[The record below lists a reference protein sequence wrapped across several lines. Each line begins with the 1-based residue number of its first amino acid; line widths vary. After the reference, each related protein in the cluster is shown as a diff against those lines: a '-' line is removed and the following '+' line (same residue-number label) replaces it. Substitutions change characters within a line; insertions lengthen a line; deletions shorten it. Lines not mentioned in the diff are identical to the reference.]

1 MKESLSRLK
10 AGAGR
15 CLSVFALLALLMA
28 VPGHLFAA
36 LGGDAVSVQAD
47 QAHLQASLRTIPGE
61 AYTVHE
67 LHAPTGVVVREYVS
81 SGKVFGVAWEGP
93 WPPDMHQLLG
103 AYFDQ
108 YGQAMQSAG
117 GGRMGRRPIQI
128 ELPGLVVH
136 LAGHPRSFT
145 GQAYVPGMLPQGV
158 AAGEIR

>member
-1 MKESLSRLK
+1 MKEVLSRSK
-10 AGAGR
+10 AGAVR
-15 CLSVFALLALLMA
+15 YLSVFVLLAVLMA

-47 QAHLQASLRTIPGE
+47 QAHLQASLRSIPAE

-103 AYFDQ
+103 GYFDQ
-108 YGQAMQSAG
+108 YVQAMQSAG
-117 GGRMGRRPIQI
+117 GGRTGRRPIQI

-145 GQAYVPGMLPQGV
+145 GQAYVPGMLPPGV
-158 AAGEIR
+158 AAGKIR